1 MERRLF
7 CSCFYAGDDLSKC
20 INGPRKGLAFGVGV
34 EYREGKANYPVL
46 GEKTDYP
53 VLEAK
58 KYYPVLC
65 TMMSY

>member
-34 EYREGKANYPVL
+34 EYREGKATNYLCGVVEMYRL
-46 GEKTDYP
+46 LIK
-53 VLEAK
+53 VCSS
-58 KYYPVLC
+58 KYVRY
-65 TMMSY
+65 M